1 MEDTQ
6 VNVLDYVADKKYSD
20 FSAAVK
26 QELLYKLGNSNEIK
40 SFASEFDKIQQMKN
54 LFSQISNVGSNSAE

>member
-1 MEDTQ
+1 MENTQ

-26 QELLYKLGNSNEIK
+26 QEMLNKLANSSEMRN
-40 SFASEFDKIQQMKN
+40 FTSEFDKIQQMKN
-54 LFSQISNVGSNSAE
+54 LFSQISNSNSSN